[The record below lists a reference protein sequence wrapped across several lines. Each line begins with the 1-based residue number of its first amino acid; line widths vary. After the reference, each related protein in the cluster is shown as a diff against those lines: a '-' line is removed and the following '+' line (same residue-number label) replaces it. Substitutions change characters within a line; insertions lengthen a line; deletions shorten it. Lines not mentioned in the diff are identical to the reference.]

1 MNKVFII
8 HECCSLFPYFVC
20 AIISY
25 MELLLFNYFISS
37 LHPLYVYL
45 ISSYT
50 ATEYS
55 YGIACQAY
63 YGIFPVDI
71 PESHHIQQPYTK
83 LLMDQNNIK
92 C

>member
-1 MNKVFII
+1 MNAA
-8 HECCSLFPYFVC
+8 PYFLTFVC

-25 MELLLFNYFISS
+25 MKLLLFNYFISS
-37 LHPLYVYL
+37 LHPLHVYI
-45 ISSYT
+45 ISSYI

-55 YGIACQAY
+55 YRIAYQAC

-71 PESHHIQQPYTK
+71 LESHHIQQPYTK
-83 LLMDQNNIK
+83 LLMEQNNIK